1 MDSTLLEVWQTASGS
16 PFLPAVGKENQFLV
30 GFSLVLVGL
39 SLAGGFALSEQHAP
53 RPLRSPNSA
62 DFCAFK
68 TGPLSTSPSSASLPL
83 WRSRTSCR
91 ALSGVRSRATAS

>member
-39 SLAGGFALSEQHAP
+39 SLAGGF
-53 RPLRSPNSA
+53 
-62 DFCAFK
+62 
-68 TGPLSTSPSSASLPL
+68 
-83 WRSRTSCR
+83 R
-91 ALSGVRSRATAS
+91 AQ